1 MAGKKKSDVNDER
14 IKLTKK
20 LNKEQKLFCY
30 LTYI

>member
-1 MAGKKKSDVNDER
+1 MAKKKEVDDER